1 MEIIDE
7 ETGFNDKTYEMQIKK
22 VRHLR
27 KPEKP
32 DIFLTD
38 EQFKQR
44 EEEKRTG
51 LKSLTKEEADT
62 MVCDGA
68 KLSCS
73 HSYVEGTEHSPKGFS
88 FEKVSA
94 KSMLK
99 DKLLITLTVPD
110 YMAGTFLM
118 RKDAVATNY
127 CVHSDNFEID
137 PGLMCKKG
145 GKCIIK
151 QMANEWTNVS
161 PVLLDGFNALTK
173 DSVLTCKNCTE
184 ARITIEDNGQDP
196 ELKDAGMEK
205 WLVEHGITPGFREGV
220 SQFFSSTEMI
230 IGGGEISAGLV
241 LIFTPG
247 GTLAGIGLVATGVY
261 TFTEGIRDARK
272 LGTGKDLYVEGL
284 TSIAGIR
291 QEKAEELVGIYD
303 NIQFMISMYNIG
315 KGITKIK
322 KPFSFKNIKEVSEY
336 NRNEEAKAMFF
347 EADRIAAL
355 EENSKKLNAKNA
367 QLKNAKKTFELN
379 FGNEDVSRLSA
390 QKRKSFF
397 KQENAI
403 NSLEQSKAAL
413 IKNRE
418 YLKNNTYI
426 PNYQSPRF
434 YSIEDWKN
442 IKDVSKDSASEIFDA
457 IQNSKSVSELQV
469 NYAKGRYGSRMR
481 ILPRNK

>member
-7 ETGFNDKTYEMQIKK
+7 ETGFNDKTYEMQLKK

-32 DIFLTD
+32 DILMTPQERIQKD
-38 EQFKQR
+38 L
-44 EEEKRTG
+44 EKRTG

-73 HSYVEGTEHSPKGFS
+73 HSYIEGTEHSPKGFS

-99 DKLLITLTVPD
+99 DKLLITLKVPD
-110 YMAGTFLM
+110 YMAGTMLM
-118 RKDAVATNY
+118 GKDAAATNY
-127 CVHSDNFEID
+127 CVHSENFQID

-151 QMANEWTNVS
+151 QMANEWANVS

-173 DSVLTCKNCTE
+173 DSVLTCKNCPE

-196 ELKDAGMEK
+196 ELKYAGREK
-205 WLVEHGITPGFREGV
+205 WLVENGITPGFREGV